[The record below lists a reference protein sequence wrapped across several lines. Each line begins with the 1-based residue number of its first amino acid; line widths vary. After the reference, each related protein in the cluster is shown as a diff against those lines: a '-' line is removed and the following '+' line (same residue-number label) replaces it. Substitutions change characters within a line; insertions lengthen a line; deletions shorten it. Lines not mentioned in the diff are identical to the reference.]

1 LLVSLKSLPHL
12 LVNTVFH
19 AVLFLSAGAG
29 LAQAQDTATPN
40 STSPPNSINP
50 LSPSTQAAL
59 ELVNRGL
66 RYEHAEGVV
75 RDLGL
80 AHDNYCL
87 AARMNFAEG
96 FIRLGWMYAN
106 GRGVS
111 RNDAIA
117 SAMFQ
122 RAAGLGDEMGKRL
135 SEMIRADKEE
145 LPSCLTASQFASKPI
160 IAATPATTV
169 DSRVNSKLPL
179 LPQLPRVT
187 SFASLTTTEKGKF
200 ATLVSSMAK
209 EFKLDPRLVLA
220 VMKAESNYDPLARSP
235 KGAQGL
241 MQLIPETAERFGV
254 KDSTEPN
261 DNIRGGMAYLKWL
274 LSFFRGN
281 VVLTLA
287 AYNAG
292 EKTIERFNGVPPY
305 PETMAYV
312 QRIRSVYPVDFHS
325 FDERAAAYRSDRNE
339 KQRSSKR

>member
-1 LLVSLKSLPHL
+1 LLGFLKLPSIFLVRSLFSAL
-12 LVNTVFH
+12 LF
-19 AVLFLSAGAG
+19 FSIGEG
-29 LAQAQDTATPN
+29 IAQTQTATPEP
-40 STSPPNSINP
+40 TSVSP
-50 LSPSTQAAL
+50 LSASQQAAL
-59 ELVNRGL
+59 DLVNRGL

-75 RDLGL
+75 RDLL
-80 AHDNYCL
+80 VAHDSYCM

-106 GRGVS
+106 GRGVA

-117 SAMFQ
+117 SSLFQ
-122 RAAGLGDEMGKRL
+122 RAATLGDEMGKRL
-135 SEMIRADKEE
+135 SEMIRSDREE
-145 LPSCLTASQFASKPI
+145 LPSCLTANQFALKPI
-160 IAATPATTV
+160 TPTLPSAAADTRAST
-169 DSRVNSKLPL
+169 KLPA
-179 LPQLPRVT
+179 LPQLPKVT
-187 SFASLTTTEKGKF
+187 SFANLSAAERGKF
-200 ATLVSSMAK
+200 ATLVSTMAK
-209 EFKLDPRLVLA
+209 DFRLDPRLVLA

-254 KDSTEPN
+254 KDSTEPS

-281 VVLTLA
+281 VVLALA

-292 EKTIERFNGVPPY
+292 EKTIEKFNGVPPY

-325 FDERAAAYRSDRNE
+325 FDERAAAYRPDKPKSL
-339 KQRSSKR
+339 KK

>member
-1 LLVSLKSLPHL
+1 LFGFLKLPSNFFVRTLFSVLL
-12 LVNTVFH
+12 
-19 AVLFLSAGAG
+19 
-29 LAQAQDTATPN
+29 LASMGEGMAQ
-40 STSPPNSINP
+40 
-50 LSPSTQAAL
+50 TQAATPDQTSVSPL
-59 ELVNRGL
+59 SANAQAALDFVNRGL

-75 RDLGL
+75 RDLPI
-80 AHDNYCL
+80 AHDSYCM

-106 GRGVS
+106 GRGVA

-117 SAMFQ
+117 SSLFQ
-122 RAAGLGDEMGKRL
+122 RAATLGDEMGKRL
-135 SEMIRADKEE
+135 SEMIRSDRDE
-145 LPSCLTASQFASKPI
+145 LPACLTANQFAIKPG
-160 IAATPATTV
+160 IAATPSAAS
-169 DSRVNSKLPL
+169 DLRANAKLPS
-179 LPQLPRVT
+179 LPQLPKNT
-187 SFASLTTTEKGKF
+187 SFASLSAAEKGKF
-200 ATLVSSMAK
+200 ATLVSTMAK
-209 EFKLDPRLVLA
+209 DFKLDPRLVLA

-254 KDSTEPN
+254 KDSTEPS

-292 EKTIERFNGVPPY
+292 EKTIEKFNGVPPY

-325 FDERAAAYRSDRNE
+325 FDERAAAYRPD
-339 KQRSSKR
+339 KPKLLKK